1 LARKFPLPIKLF
13 YKLFRV
19 YRMKIGIIGVNF
31 KSADLF
37 FREKLALSL
46 QVSSPLFSAL
56 NHSKVI
62 LSTCNRFEIYFFSE
76 NLTETH
82 SELLQ
87 KFRAEFESDCGF
99 KLYSYFGQDCF
110 SHLCR
115 VTAGLDSAVLVET
128 EIQGQV
134 KRAYLKAQET
144 PLAKELHFIF
154 QKSLKIGKSIRSQ
167 IFLKP
172 GAPNLVN
179 TLSNLL
185 KSLLDC
191 NSKPKL
197 LFVGTSQINTQVIQQ
212 TNLNLFDVTICSR
225 SLDRG
230 KKFSEK
236 LGICFISWEELYSWK
251 NYDGVIFASSYP
263 NYIIEKKESQVNQE
277 KLILDLSVP
286 RNVHPQLAEN
296 PLIQLLNID
305 QLNKLIRRYRRI
317 KGEELIDATSQIQTA
332 VLRQC
337 RIFMD
342 KTRYIEKTRSIV

>member
-1 LARKFPLPIKLF
+1 
-13 YKLFRV
+13 
-19 YRMKIGIIGVNF
+19 MKIGIIGVNF

-46 QVSSPLFSAL
+46 QAYSPLFSVHS
-56 NHSKVI
+56 HSKVI

-99 KLYSYFGQDCF
+99 KLYSYFGRDCF
-110 SHLCR
+110 VHLCR

-134 KRAYLKAQET
+134 KRAYLKAQEM

-154 QKSLKIGKSIRSQ
+154 QKSLKIGKAVRSQ
-167 IFLKP
+167 ISLKP

-179 TLSNLL
+179 TLSNLI
-185 KSLLDC
+185 KSLLDF

-197 LFVGTSQINTQVIQQ
+197 LFVGTSSINTQIIQQ

-230 KKFSEK
+230 KKLSEK
-236 LGICFISWEELYSWK
+236 WGISFISWEELHLWK
-251 NYDGVIFASSYP
+251 KYDGLIFASSYS
-263 NYIIEKKESQVNQE
+263 NYIIEKKESQVNQK

-305 QLNKLIRRYRRI
+305 QLNKLIRRHRRI
-317 KGEELIDATSQIQTA
+317 KGDELLDVTAQIQTA
-332 VLRQC
+332 VFKQC
-337 RIFMD
+337 RIFSN
-342 KTRYIEKTRSIV
+342 KTRYIEKVRSII

>member
-1 LARKFPLPIKLF
+1 VELDLVKKLHEHLITQDEAPRTIEHANHFVLHSFLKSKNRVSNVAPDFEYVSNKNSKWLTTQSLFRIEFETANHVNFKKIFFFDKSLARKFPLPIKLF

-154 QKSLKIGKSIRSQ
+154 QK
-167 IFLKP
+167 
-172 GAPNLVN
+172 V
-179 TLSNLL
+179 
-185 KSLLDC
+185 
-191 NSKPKL
+191 
-197 LFVGTSQINTQVIQQ
+197 
-212 TNLNLFDVTICSR
+212 
-225 SLDRG
+225 
-230 KKFSEK
+230 
-236 LGICFISWEELYSWK
+236 
-251 NYDGVIFASSYP
+251 
-263 NYIIEKKESQVNQE
+263 
-277 KLILDLSVP
+277 
-286 RNVHPQLAEN
+286 
-296 PLIQLLNID
+296 
-305 QLNKLIRRYRRI
+305 
-317 KGEELIDATSQIQTA
+317 
-332 VLRQC
+332 
-337 RIFMD
+337 
-342 KTRYIEKTRSIV
+342 

>member
-1 LARKFPLPIKLF
+1 
-13 YKLFRV
+13 
-19 YRMKIGIIGVNF
+19 MKIGIIGVNF

-46 QVSSPLFSAL
+46 QDSTTLFSEH

-76 NLTETH
+76 NLPETH
-82 SELLQ
+82 SQFLQ
-87 KFRAEFESDCGF
+87 KFRAEFKSDCGF
-99 KLYSYFGQDCF
+99 KLYSYFGRDCF
-110 SHLCR
+110 VHLCR

-134 KRAYLKAQET
+134 KRAYLKAQENF
-144 PLAKELHFIF
+144 LAKELHFTF

-167 IFLKP
+167 ISLNP

-179 TLSNLL
+179 TLSNLIR
-185 KSLLDC
+185 SLLEF

-197 LFVGTSQINTQVIQQ
+197 LFVGTSQINIQIIQQ
-212 TNLNLFDVTICSR
+212 INLNLFDVTICSR
-225 SLDRG
+225 SEDRA
-230 KKFSEK
+230 KKISEK
-236 LGICFISWEELYSWK
+236 LEISFFPWEELHLWK
-251 NYDGVIFASSYP
+251 KYDGLVFASSYP
-263 NYIIEKKESQVNQE
+263 NYIIEKKESEVEQK

-305 QLNKLIRRYRRI
+305 QLNKLIRKYRRI
-317 KGEELIDATSQIQTA
+317 KGDELLDVNRQIQSA
-332 VLRQC
+332 VFKQC
-337 RIFMD
+337 QIFSN
-342 KTRYIEKTRSIV
+342 KTHYIEKMRSII